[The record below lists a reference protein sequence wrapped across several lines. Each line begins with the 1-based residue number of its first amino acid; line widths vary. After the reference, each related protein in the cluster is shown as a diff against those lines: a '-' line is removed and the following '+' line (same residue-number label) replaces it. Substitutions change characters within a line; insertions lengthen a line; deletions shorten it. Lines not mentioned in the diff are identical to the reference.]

1 VVAKARVY
9 LQKMEAV
16 LLASHPIAFAS
27 YPVLALYVAS
37 LGQLGLD
44 AIVRS
49 WAASVLLAILLIA
62 AFRWWMPGRGHA
74 DLAASLCLLV
84 FFSYG
89 HIYAQLKQLG
99 AWGPILIRHRYL
111 APLAIALAVGGL
123 WLIRRLGSVRPVT
136 AVTGT
141 VGWSLILALGL
152 RAGTYALESYQITT
166 GLTAQGPTCTL
177 DPPPNSRLPDVYV
190 IIMDAY
196 ERDDILWE
204 MHGYDNTP
212 FLRALE
218 SRGFYVA
225 RGSMANYRHTELSIP
240 SLLNMEYVQNLP
252 GSHSPE
258 STNTSGMI
266 ELLKNSRLRRELEC
280 LSYATVAIE
289 TGVVWSEWRDADYFI
304 SREAGVLYRLQFA
317 GGLTRFESLLLRT
330 TMARALL
337 DLTTRMG
344 VPPDALAN
352 DPVDVHRERILFQFE
367 QLKTIPELPGP
378 KLVFAHILSPHPPMV
393 FGPNGE
399 YVDEATF
406 ETDATDQQFGSP
418 LLKAYADQVHY
429 LNGRL
434 LEVVTAILAK
444 SASPPVIII
453 QGDHGWADRNAE
465 DKLSILNVY
474 HFPDADYSALYPTI
488 TPVNSFRVVLNQ
500 YLGGSF
506 ELLEDVS
513 YFSTEE
519 AVFQFEVVPNSWR
532 ESP

>member
-1 VVAKARVY
+1 MVAKARVY

-123 WLIRRLGSVRPVT
+123 WLIRKSSSIRPVT
-136 AVTGT
+136 VVAGT
-141 VGWSLILALGL
+141 VGWSLVLALAL

-330 TMARALL
+330 TIARALL

-434 LEVVTAILAK
+434 LEVVRAILAK

>member
-1 VVAKARVY
+1 MVEQARAK
-9 LQKMEAV
+9 LQKVGAV
-16 LLASHPIAFAS
+16 LLSAHPLAFAS
-27 YPVLALYVAS
+27 YPVLAFYVAS
-37 LGQLGLD
+37 LGQLRLE

-49 WAASVLLAILLIA
+49 WAASLLLALLMLA
-62 AFRWWMPGRGHA
+62 AFRKRMPGRDHA
-74 DLAASLCLLV
+74 ALAASLCLLV

-89 HIYAQLKQLG
+89 HLYAQLKQLG

-111 APLAIALAVGGL
+111 APLAIGLVVGGL
-123 WLIRRLGSVRPVT
+123 WLIAGLGGLRPVT
-136 AVTGT
+136 LVVGT
-141 VGWSLILALGL
+141 VGWSLILALVL
-152 RAGTYALESYQITT
+152 RAGAYALESYQITA
-166 GLTAQGPTCTL
+166 GLSAQGPTCTL
-177 DPPPNSRLPDVYV
+177 DPPPKSRLPDVYL

-225 RGSMANYRHTELSIP
+225 RGSMSNYRHTELSIP

-252 GSHSPE
+252 GAHSPE
-258 STNTSGMI
+258 SHNTSGMI
-266 ELLKNSRLRRELEC
+266 ELLKDSRLRRELEC
-280 LSYATVAIE
+280 LGYATVAIE

-330 TMARALL
+330 TMARALF
-337 DLTTRMG
+337 DLTTRVG

-352 DPVDVHRERILFQFE
+352 DPVDVHRERVLFEFE

-378 KLVFAHILSPHPPMV
+378 KLVFAHVLSPHPPMV

-399 YVDEATF
+399 HVDEATF
-406 ETDATDQQFGSP
+406 ETDAGGQQSGSP
-418 LLKAYADQVHY
+418 LLRAYANQVHY
-429 LNGRL
+429 LNSQL
-434 LEVVTAILAK
+434 LEVVSAIQAK

-474 HFPDADYSALYPTI
+474 HFPDRDYTALYPTI
-488 TPVNSFRVVLNQ
+488 TPVNSFRVILNQ
-500 YLGGSF
+500 YLGGDF
-506 ELLEDVS
+506 ALLEDVS